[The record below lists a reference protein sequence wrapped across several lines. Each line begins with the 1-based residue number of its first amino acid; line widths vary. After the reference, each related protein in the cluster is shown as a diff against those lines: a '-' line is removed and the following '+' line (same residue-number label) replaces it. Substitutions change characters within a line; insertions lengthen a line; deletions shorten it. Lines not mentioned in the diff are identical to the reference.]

1 MIVAHEYM
9 HIILGHCDTICAE
22 RAFLWENDDGEEE
35 PAGTLD
41 VIDLQAIEMFADEFS
56 AIDAA
61 WQIMM
66 KEDVESIQYELL
78 NYYLAVLLVFSIF
91 HNYSGNDLTHPK
103 LGIRLHSII
112 ATVDDTIE
120 KLQEVGLNQQSSEK
134 LLSLL
139 TKEKN
144 IICDDET
151 YQMEPYKEKS
161 DGKML
166 GFMFMEYNY
175 FINIRVG
182 TVFLLSVLIDN
193 SIGLPITSG
202 YLAVRG
208 MNRLVEKIDE
218 NTGVKCI
225 LLEIL
230 RSPNKMGKVNIL
242 SDFCGECCNN
252 NLKCCFQSENK
263 CLCTI
268 EKVENIMEQ
277 LVAIGILKKEGE
289 TYRYDPLGII

>member
-1 MIVAHEYM
+1 MREEWINVYGKKSE
-9 HIILGHCDTICAE
+9 II
-22 RAFLWENDDGEEE
+22 EE
-35 PAGTLD
+35 
-41 VIDLQAIEMFADEFS
+41 
-56 AIDAA
+56 
-61 WQIMM
+61 
-66 KEDVESIQYELL
+66 
-78 NYYLAVLLVFSIF
+78 
-91 HNYSGNDLTHPK
+91 
-103 LGIRLHSII
+103 
-112 ATVDDTIE
+112 
-120 KLQEVGLNQQSSEK
+120 LQEAGLNQQSSEK

-151 YQMEPYKEKS
+151 YKMEPYEEKS
-161 DGKML
+161 DSKML
-166 GFMFMEYNY
+166 GFMLKDYNY

-202 YLAVRG
+202 YLAVKG
-208 MNRLVEKIDE
+208 LNRLVEKIDE

-230 RSPNKMGKVNIL
+230 RSPNKMGKADIL
-242 SDFCGECCNN
+242 SDFFGECCNN
-252 NLKCCFQSENK
+252 NLKCSFQNENG

-277 LVAIGILKKEGE
+277 LSDIGILKKEGN
-289 TYRYDPLGII
+289 TYRYDPLGIL